1 MMPEMTGATCVNGVS
16 WRLYETPMVLLD
28 ARSAACFGVDRRGKN
43 IRALELVTYVVR
55 TTLLAMFELSNLQYA
70 GVYLCGAHHRRA

>member
-28 ARSAACFGVDRRGKN
+28 ARAAPCFGVDRRGKD
-43 IRALELVTYVVR
+43 IRALELVTYVV
-55 TTLLAMFELSNLQYA
+55 
-70 GVYLCGAHHRRA
+70 